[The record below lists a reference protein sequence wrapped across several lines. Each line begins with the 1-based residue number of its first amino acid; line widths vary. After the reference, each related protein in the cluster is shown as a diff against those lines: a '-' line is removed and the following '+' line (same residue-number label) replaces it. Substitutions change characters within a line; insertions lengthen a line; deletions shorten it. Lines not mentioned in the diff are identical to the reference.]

1 MTNASTPKRPRLRL
15 GAWLVLNRWLA
26 ANPAMKSK
34 VLPGAGL
41 LFGSGLCALLY
52 QTTWLREFRLIFG
65 NSTAASAA
73 VLGIFM
79 GGLGLGS
86 ALLGQRA
93 EKTARPLAFYAKL
106 ELLIAASAALTPT
119 LISLMR
125 AVYIA
130 CGGTLAMGG
139 FVGTCVR
146 LLLAAA
152 VLGVPT
158 VLMGGTLPAMARFAV
173 SDEDINRRGL
183 ALLYGMNTLGAVA
196 GAAAGTFLL
205 LEQFGDRTTLYLAC
219 ILNVTVAGIAGLVA
233 RGERSSESES
243 VAPVRTQNKWGDAA
257 APFPLVL
264 GAAALT
270 GFVFL
275 LMELVWYRMLSPI
288 LGGTAFTFGLILAM
302 ALLGIG
308 SGGVLYSLFAAER
321 RSTLNGFACTCA
333 LEALFLAIPYALG
346 DRIALSAMLLQP
358 LATLGFYGRVVGW
371 AGICSVIVFPPA
383 LIAGLQ
389 FPMLLGLLG
398 QGRDKVG
405 SQTGAAY
412 AWNTAGAIAG
422 SLAGG
427 FGFIP
432 IFTATGTWKLVV
444 ILLVTCAFVAAVVGQ
459 RNSARP
465 LRAIPSLLIN
475 TFAILILVFASG
487 PTVAWRHGQLD
498 RMKKYGATPNQMHDL
513 LHSLRRDILWQA
525 DGIESSI
532 GISKTNSLAFVV
544 NGKCD
549 GNSKAD
555 AGTQVMSGLLA
566 ALTHPH
572 PQRAAVVGLGTGSTA
587 GWVAAIPSIERVDVM
602 ELEPVIVKF
611 AAQCAPVNHDAL
623 ANPKLNLI
631 FGDGR
636 ELLQTS
642 KEKYDLIVSEP
653 SNPYR
658 AGVASLFTREYYQTL
673 AQKLNSGGLFAQWM
687 QAYDV
692 DLRTVRI
699 FYATFSSV
707 FPHIETWQTQAG
719 DLLLIGSQAP
729 ISYDFDSLRARIA
742 LEPFRTALPNVW
754 RTTDLEGVFTHYMA
768 NGKFARTVMQHPGI
782 PLNTD
787 DRMLLEFAFARNR
800 QSDRGLSFNDLRREA
815 SLAEA
820 DRPVARG
827 KLDWT
832 RVEEQ
837 RLAMPVPFG
846 AAPPAE
852 GSISEEQKRLVGAFS
867 SYLSDDFAAAWKHWK
882 SLAREPHNPIE
893 LAIVAEC
900 LADQGNETALRYIN
914 LLQTIQPTEAE
925 AIRTRL
931 LWRENRI
938 EEATTTLR
946 KTIQSLRTDPWPSP
960 TLVARTMNIAVELVE
975 ANSASG
981 EGQNIFHALQEPFAV
996 HNSDGIRGTTL
1007 LRTSIAL
1014 DHGRAGQ
1021 HILHSIEA
1029 LEPNVPWDFKF
1040 LKLRSNCYTTF
1051 SHPLAADAKSDLV
1064 DYLKAESGGLES
1076 ANFAKTEPPA
1086 RIVSAVK

>member
-1 MTNASTPKRPRLRL
+1 MTEL
-15 GAWLVLNRWLA
+15 GAWLVLNGGLTA
-26 ANPAMKSK
+26 SPAMKSK

-41 LFGSGLCALLY
+41 VFGSGLSALLY

-86 ALLGQRA
+86 AVLGQRA
-93 EKTARPLAFYAKL
+93 ERTTRPLAFYAKL

-119 LISLMR
+119 LIWLAR
-125 AVYIA
+125 AAYIA
-130 CGGTLAMGG
+130 CGGTFAMGG
-139 FVGTCVR
+139 FLGTSVR

-152 VLGVPT
+152 ALGVPT
-158 VLMGGTLPAMARFAV
+158 ILMGGTLPAMARFAV
-173 SDEDINRRGL
+173 SDEDSNRRGL

-196 GAAAGTFLL
+196 GAAAGTFFL
-205 LEQFGDRTTLYLAC
+205 LEQFGDRKTLYLAC
-219 ILNVTVAGIAGLVA
+219 ILNAIVAGIAWVVA
-233 RGERSSESES
+233 RGEQSCEC
-243 VAPVRTQNKWGDAA
+243 VAAGREDEGSRNTAV
-257 APFPLVL
+257 PLPLIL

-288 LGGTAFTFGLILAM
+288 LGGTAFTFGLILAV

-308 SGGVLYSLFAAER
+308 SGGLLYSLFASQR
-321 RSTLNGFACTCA
+321 RPTLNGFASTCA
-333 LEALFLAIPYALG
+333 LEALFLAIPYAIG

-371 AGICSVIVFPPA
+371 AGICGVIVFPAA
-383 LIAGLQ
+383 LIAGIQ
-389 FPMLLGLLG
+389 FPLLLGLLG
-398 QGRDKVG
+398 KGREKVG
-405 SQTGAAY
+405 TQTGAAY
-412 AWNTAGAIAG
+412 AWNTGGAIAG

-432 IFTATGTWKLVV
+432 VFTAIGTWKLVI
-444 ILLVTCAFVAAVVGQ
+444 ILLIACAFFAVIIGQ
-459 RNSARP
+459 RNLGRP
-465 LRAIPSLLIN
+465 WHTLPSLLIN
-475 TFAILILVFASG
+475 TLAVFILIFATG
-487 PTVAWRHGQLD
+487 PTAAWRHGQLD
-498 RMKKYGATPNQMHDL
+498 RMKKYSATPNQIHDL

-525 DGIESSI
+525 DGVESSI
-532 GISKTNSLAFVV
+532 GISKTNALGFIV

-549 GNSKAD
+549 GNVKAD

-572 PQRAAVVGLGTGSTA
+572 PQTAAVVGLGTGSTA
-587 GWVAAIPSIERVDVM
+587 GWIAAIPSIERVDVI
-602 ELEPVIVKF
+602 ELEPVIKKF

-658 AGVASLFTREYYQTL
+658 AGVASLFTREYYETL

-687 QAYDV
+687 QTYDV

-719 DLLLIGSQAP
+719 DLLLIGSQTP
-729 ISYDFDSLRARIA
+729 ISYDFDSLRTRIA

-754 RTTDLEGVFTHYMA
+754 RTTDLEGVFTHYLA
-768 NGKFARTVMQHPGI
+768 NGKFARTVMQNPGI

-787 DRMLLEFAFARNR
+787 DQMLLEFAFARNR
-800 QSDRGLSFNDLRREA
+800 QSDRVLSFNELRRDA

-820 DRPVARG
+820 DRPVAHG
-827 KLDWT
+827 ELDWT

-837 RLAMPVPFG
+837 RLAMSVAFGSAPQVEGSMSDEQKQLSGAFG
-846 AAPPAE
+846 A
-852 GSISEEQKRLVGAFS
+852 
-867 SYLSDDFAAAWKHWK
+867 YLSDDFTAAWNHWK

-893 LAIVAEC
+893 LTMVAEC
-900 LADQGNETALRYIN
+900 LADQGSETALRYIN

-931 LWRENRI
+931 LWRGKRI
-938 EEATTTLR
+938 EEARTTMG
-946 KTIQSLRTDPWPSP
+946 KVIQSLHVDPWPAP
-960 TLVARTMNIAVELVE
+960 GLIARTMNIAVELVE
-975 ANSASG
+975 ADKAGSG
-981 EGQNIFHALQEPFAV
+981 GHSISQGLQEPFAV
-996 HNSDGIRGTTL
+996 YNSDGIRGTAL
-1007 LRTSIAL
+1007 LRASMAL
-1014 DHGRAGQ
+1014 DHGRAGE
-1021 HILHSIEA
+1021 HVLHTIEA

-1040 LKLRSNCYTTF
+1040 LKLRSTCYTAF
-1051 SHPLAADAKSDLV
+1051 NHPLAADAQSDLL
-1064 DYLKAESGGLES
+1064 DYLLAESGGLES
-1076 ANFAKTEPPA
+1076 ANPA
-1086 RIVSAVK
+1086 RIEPPSRVVSTAK